1 MLGQFLLLVPFK
13 AGRKSNHYSLGLCSV
28 LRYTVYLVFGFPP
41 SLFSHIKHF
50 SDHAA
55 DTSRKKKKTPSPL
68 RYHHLSFLLCAA
80 FLISTLKNTVTMA
93 TLKTNSHKMAEF
105 TISFFSCLHHSFIH
119 SFKNYSS
126 NVHYV
131 SSAFLGIKRIT
142 KEAHYVI

>member
-1 MLGQFLLLVPFK
+1 
-13 AGRKSNHYSLGLCSV
+13 
-28 LRYTVYLVFGFPP
+28 
-41 SLFSHIKHF
+41 
-50 SDHAA
+50 
-55 DTSRKKKKTPSPL
+55 
-68 RYHHLSFLLCAA
+68 
-80 FLISTLKNTVTMA
+80 MA

-142 KEAHYVI
+142 KEAHYVIWFLSLMSLGEGSLWGRKNTPENI